1 MTSLRSGVKLGLMK
15 KLLVI
20 LVLGLLWCNI
30 GLAEELSVNSLLQE
44 GFKVSKEE
52 TIKSFESRRVIKI
65 ITLTKGKS
73 QYAICTVIINSVGAI
88 SSTKC
93 RMP

>member
-1 MTSLRSGVKLGLMK
+1 MTSLRSGVKIVLMK
-15 KLLVI
+15 KLSLYI
-20 LVLGLLWCNI
+20 FLGLMWNNI

-52 TIKSFESRRVIKI
+52 TIKTSESRRVTKI

-73 QYAICTVIINSVGAI
+73 QYAICTIVINSVGNI
-88 SSTKC
+88 GTTQCKLL
-93 RMP
+93 